1 MRSALTSRLALLA
14 FAHLAIDAYSSFFSP
29 LLPLLVTKLGLS
41 LTMVGTLVA
50 LASITSSFGQ
60 PLFGLV
66 SDRLHRPWFVAF
78 GPIVAAVFMSSI
90 GLAQNFATLVALL
103 LLAGVGVAAFHPQAA
118 ALASEG
124 AARRGL
130 AMSVF
135 VTGGTLGFSLGPL
148 LAVSVAGRFGLDH
161 TWVALIPGLIMSAI
175 LIPAFLGTRTHSH
188 PRPARAPLSAL
199 RPVARPLGF
208 LYMIVV
214 SRSAVS
220 YGFMIF
226 LSLHLTA
233 HGFSLTRAGTMVTLY
248 LALGAMGGFLG
259 GWLAD
264 RWGGRRVVQ
273 LSFLGAIPLYLG
285 FLFLPPTLGLVSLL
299 TGSFVLQ
306 SSLPVNVVLGQELSP
321 RHSSTISSLL
331 MGAAWGLGALIVGP
345 VGAIADRFGLPTALL
360 GLSGF
365 LAVGLVCALALPDL
379 RRYALPET
387 PAEPIPA

>member
-1 MRSALTSRLALLA
+1 MRSPLTSRLALLA
-14 FAHLAIDAYSSFFSP
+14 LAHLSIDAYSSFFSP
-29 LLPLLVTKLGLS
+29 LLPLLVHKLGLS
-41 LTMVGTLVA
+41 LTMVGGLVA

-90 GLAQNFATLVALL
+90 GLATGFGSLVTLL

-124 AARRGL
+124 ATRRGL

-148 LAVSVAGRFGLDH
+148 LAVSVAGTFGLDR
-161 TWVALIPGLIMSAI
+161 TWVAVVPGVLMSSI
-175 LIPAFLGTRTHSH
+175 LIPAFLKTRTHARV
-188 PRPARAPLSAL
+188 RPPRAPLAAL

-233 HGFSLTRAGTMVTLY
+233 HGFSLTRAGAMVTLY

-285 FLFLPPTLGLVSLL
+285 FLFLPAAPGLVSLMA
-299 TGSFVLQ
+299 GSFVLQ

-345 VGAIADRFGLPTALL
+345 VGAIADAHGLHTALL
-360 GLSGF
+360 SLSSFLAIGLS
-365 LAVGLVCALALPDL
+365 CALMLPDL
-379 RRYALPET
+379 SRYAPNDVPVEAM
-387 PAEPIPA
+387 PA

>member
-1 MRSALTSRLALLA
+1 MRSAFTSRLGLLA

-41 LTMVGTLVA
+41 LTMVGGLVA

-66 SDRLHRPWFVAF
+66 SDRMHRPWFVAF
-78 GPIVAAVFMSSI
+78 GPIVAAVFMSAI
-90 GLAQNFATLVALL
+90 GLAHNYATLATLL

-130 AMSVF
+130 AMSIF

-148 LAVSVAGRFGLDH
+148 LAVSVAGTFGLER
-161 TWVALIPGLIMSAI
+161 TWVAVIPGVLTSAI
-175 LIPAFLGTRTHSH
+175 LIPAFLNTKTHTRA
-188 PRPARAPLSAL
+188 RPPRAPLSAL
-199 RPVARPLGF
+199 RPVARPLAL
-208 LYMIVV
+208 LYAIVV

-226 LSLHLTA
+226 LSLYLTA
-233 HGFSLTRAGTMVTLY
+233 NGYSLTRAGAMVTLY
-248 LALGAMGGFLG
+248 LALGAFGGFLG

-285 FLFLPPTLGLVSLL
+285 FLFLPIGPGLASLL
-299 TGSFVLQ
+299 AGSFILQ
-306 SSLPVNVVLGQELSP
+306 SSLPVNVVLGQDLSP

-345 VGAIADRFGLPTALL
+345 VGAIADRYGLHNALL
-360 GLSGF
+360 GLAGF
-365 LAVGLVCALALPDL
+365 LAVGLVCALVLPDL
-379 RRYALPET
+379 KRYSPV
-387 PAEPIPA
+387 EPIPV